1 VGLELRINPTAIEP
15 RIHDPT
21 NSMLFCDG
29 IRVIVRWLSAGK
41 QLCSRSVH
49 SFSDRTRTAKKRLM
63 VILNTPKNNTL

>member
-21 NSMLFCDG
+21 NSTLFCDG
-29 IRVIVRWLSAGK
+29 IRVIARWLSAGK
-41 QLCSRSVH
+41 QLSSRSVH
-49 SFSDRTRTAKKRLM
+49 SFSDRTRTAKQRLM